1 MISFIDIEASGF
13 PPQGYAIEVAWND
26 QNENIH
32 SFLINPYHFTD
43 KKFEYWS
50 MDSQQIHGI
59 SREQLRNDGVDP
71 YWLVEYLNATV
82 PDVVYSDAVLYDQW
96 WIDRIYKAC
105 CIERK
110 FKIETTDRL
119 WFEIC
124 ENHDRFEIL
133 DNIYKKVEKTFP
145 HTHRASDDVKCLLEV
160 YKEYLKLKL

>member
-1 MISFIDIEASGF
+1 
-13 PPQGYAIEVAWND
+13 
-26 QNENIH
+26 
-32 SFLINPYHFTD
+32 
-43 KKFEYWS
+43 

-105 CIERK
+105 HIERK

-119 WFEIC
+119 KDMIFPFGLFVFSSI
-124 ENHDRFEIL
+124 ISYYQYVL
-133 DNIYKKVEKTFP
+133 YKRE
-145 HTHRASDDVKCLLEV
+145 LIMLEEM
-160 YKEYLKLKL
+160 K